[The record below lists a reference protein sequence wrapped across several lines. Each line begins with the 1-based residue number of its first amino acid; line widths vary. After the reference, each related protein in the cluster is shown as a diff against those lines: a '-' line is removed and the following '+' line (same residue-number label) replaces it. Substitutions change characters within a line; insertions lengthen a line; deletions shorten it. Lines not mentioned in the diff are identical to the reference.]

1 MKSMIKI
8 AKSILPLLG
17 LLLSLS
23 LSAQDIAV
31 KGHVKDHTG
40 EPLIGANILI
50 KGTSVGTIS
59 DVDGNF
65 TLKAAVNDILSI
77 TCIGFK
83 GQELTVTGSNTP
95 LVITL
100 QEDTEMLDEVVV
112 IGYGQVKKGDVT
124 GSLLTV
130 KPDELNKGKQLTAED
145 ALVGKV
151 VPGFVRRQR
160 GAIVTVSSMW
170 GLTGGSCEA
179 AYSASKAGI
188 IGLTR
193 AMAKELGPSHIRV
206 NCVAPGVIATDM
218 NAHLTQE
225 DLDALAEETPLC
237 RIGQPEEV
245 AEAIFFLASPSASFI
260 AAQVLSVDGGM
271 VI

>member
-1 MKSMIKI
+1 MIKI

-50 KGTSVGTIS
+50 KSTSVGTIS

-100 QEDTEMLDEVVV
+100 QEDTECWT
-112 IGYGQVKKGDVT
+112 K
-124 GSLLTV
+124 SL
-130 KPDELNKGKQLTAED
+130 
-145 ALVGKV
+145 
-151 VPGFVRRQR
+151 
-160 GAIVTVSSMW
+160 
-170 GLTGGSCEA
+170 
-179 AYSASKAGI
+179 
-188 IGLTR
+188 
-193 AMAKELGPSHIRV
+193 
-206 NCVAPGVIATDM
+206 
-218 NAHLTQE
+218 
-225 DLDALAEETPLC
+225 
-237 RIGQPEEV
+237 
-245 AEAIFFLASPSASFI
+245 
-260 AAQVLSVDGGM
+260 
-271 VI
+271 